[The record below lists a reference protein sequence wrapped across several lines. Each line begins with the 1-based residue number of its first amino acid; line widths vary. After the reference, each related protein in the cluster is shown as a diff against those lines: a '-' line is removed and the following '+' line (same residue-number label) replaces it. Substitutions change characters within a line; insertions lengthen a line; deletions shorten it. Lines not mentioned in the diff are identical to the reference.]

1 MGTTAIKAGL
11 YFIIMSFGQHEY
23 QHRFHK
29 EVKGKGRLQTLP
41 LTPYYPHG
49 EYNDYLYNSLLIDSF
64 KKDAEYQR
72 AHRRLRSLAPYYP
85 HHYSYNY
92 PYHYYDGLTLPR
104 VVTEP
109 PLVEPPPKVG
119 YVNKE
124 SPDVL
129 PTLINYSAMASRVRD
144 AERDAEKAQ
153 I

>member
-1 MGTTAIKAGL
+1 
-11 YFIIMSFGQHEY
+11 MSFGQHEY

-29 EVKGKGRLQTLP
+29 QVKGKARHSTQP
-41 LTPYYPHG
+41 VTPYAPYG
-49 EYNDYLYNSLLIDSF
+49 EYSDYLYNSLLIDSF

-85 HHYSYNY
+85 HHYNYNY
-92 PYHYYDGLTLPR
+92 PYHYYDGLPVHR
-104 VVTEP
+104 VITEP
-109 PLVEPPPKVG
+109 PLIEPLPKVV

-144 AERDAEKAQ
+144 AEREVEKAQ